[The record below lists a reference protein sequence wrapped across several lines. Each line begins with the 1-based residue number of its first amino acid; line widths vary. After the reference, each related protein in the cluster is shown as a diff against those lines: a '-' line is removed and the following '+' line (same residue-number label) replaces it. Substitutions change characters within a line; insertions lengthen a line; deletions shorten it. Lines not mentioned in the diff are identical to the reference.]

1 MPNETTEVPEG
12 IPVSEWEGLQ
22 QSFLEEGVERSR
34 ELLTSLDKSF
44 DAVQMAHQMHDWA
57 GTSGQLGYHDITE
70 LARGAEQLLR
80 EAPVRKSDLR
90 RRLSDLLLTFSDL
103 RDSRIQPVPDHV
115 AQVLKGK
122 RVALVGLPPEQADHA
137 CAELGRVKARP
148 RIFPATDNLEA
159 ESIREC
165 DLVIV
170 HVGLETDGA
179 GLQTSVER
187 SAAGKLLLAGD
198 LRYLLALP
206 PAVQSLVADYLV
218 DNWEPDEV
226 LLRLALAFS
235 RKATGASV
243 AARAPEVFAR
253 AAAEE
258 PRSPISI
265 PRVVVVDDDPIILA
279 VLRSTL
285 RNHGM
290 HCEAVD
296 NGTDALRL
304 IRAEKPHVVVLDVN
318 MPGLDGYEVLSAIR
332 AEELPT
338 LVVLVTARQQEH
350 DVLRGFQLGA
360 DDYLVKPFNPPEL
373 VARIKRLLR
382 QTAKTAA

>member
-1 MPNETTEVPEG
+1 MTTTGIPEG

-22 QSFLEEGVERSR
+22 QLFLEEGVERSR
-34 ELLTSLDKSF
+34 ELLASLDKRF
-44 DAVQMAHQMHDWA
+44 DAVQMARQMHDWA
-57 GTSGQLGYHDITE
+57 GSSGQLGYHDITE

-80 EAPVRKSDLR
+80 EVQVPKSDLR
-90 RRLSDLLLTFSDL
+90 RRLSDLLLTFSEL
-103 RDSRIQPVPDHV
+103 RDSRITPVPDHV
-115 AQVLKGK
+115 ARVLRGK

-137 CAELGRVKARP
+137 CAALGRVDARP
-148 RIFPATDNLEA
+148 RIFPATDHLEA

-165 DLVIV
+165 DLVMV

-179 GLQTSVER
+179 GLQAAVEGP
-187 SAAGKLLLAGD
+187 ATGKLLLDGE

-206 PAVQSLVADYLV
+206 PAVQSLVTDYLA
-218 DNWEPDEV
+218 DNWEPEEV
-226 LLRLALAFS
+226 LLRMALAIS
-235 RKATGASV
+235 RKATAASV
-243 AARAPEVFAR
+243 AARVPEVFAC

-258 PRSPISI
+258 PRGPITI

-279 VLRSTL
+279 LLRSTL
-285 RNHGM
+285 RNCGM
-290 HCEAVD
+290 QCETVD

-304 IRAEKPHVVVLDVN
+304 IRGERPHVVVLDVN
-318 MPGLDGYEVLSAIR
+318 MPDLDGYEVLSAIR
-332 AEELPT
+332 AEKLPT

-373 VARIKRLLR
+373 VARIKRLVR